1 MKMYMEQYKE
11 AMVSDLSELIK
22 IPSVYKESDNFLF
35 GEEIDKCLDKALEIM
50 KNLGFSTF
58 KAEDGAYGYAEI
70 GEGELIAVLGH
81 LDVVNAR
88 KKDGWNTEPFEPK
101 QIDGMLYGRGVQD
114 DKGPIIATAYALKSI
129 LDEGYTLK
137 KRIRIILGLDEENLW
152 RSIAKYKE
160 REEKPVMGFS
170 PDASFPL
177 TYAEKGVLQLYIKG
191 TEKSVL
197 SYEGGDSFNA
207 VSPIASCMYD
217 ENIENAMKQLGY
229 NYYIQDNR
237 IVATGLTA
245 HAMHPWEGE
254 NANLHLIEAIEK
266 AGYKDNAI
274 SFINEVFQGKFRFE
288 GFSEEDYSDF
298 SGCITNCFSQMRA
311 NENGVRLSV
320 DLRLPVSV
328 TKEQVIE
335 LISKKAMEYH
345 LTVEEYDWLAP
356 IHIPKECE
364 LIQQL
369 MKAYQEVTGDTKT
382 EPGVCEGATYA
393 RAFENCVAFG
403 ACFPDTIMTE
413 HEPNERISIKELV
426 KASKVYKK
434 AFLKLAVEC

>member
-1 MKMYMEQYKE
+1 MKMRMEQYKE

-22 IPSVYKESDNFLF
+22 IPSVYKESDKFLF
-35 GEEIDKCLDKALEIM
+35 GEDIDKCLDKALELM
-50 KNLGFSTF
+50 QNLGFSTF

-70 GEGELIAVLGH
+70 GEGELIGVLGH

-88 KKDGWNTEPFEPK
+88 KQDGWDTEPFEPK
-101 QIDGMLYGRGVQD
+101 QIDGMLYGRGTQD
-114 DKGPIIATAYALKSI
+114 DKGPIIATAYALKAI

-137 KRIRIILGLDEENLW
+137 KRVRIILGLDEENLW

-177 TYAEKGVLQLYIKG
+177 TYAEKGVLQIYIKG
-191 TEKSVL
+191 TTESIL
-197 SYEGGDSFNA
+197 SYQGGDSFNA

-217 ENIENAMKQLGY
+217 EKIEHALKELGY
-229 NYYIQDNR
+229 SYYVEDNQ

-266 AGYKDNAI
+266 AGYQDNTIA
-274 SFINEVFQGKFRFE
+274 FINEVFRGKFRFE
-288 GFSEEDYSDF
+288 GFSEKDYSDF
-298 SGCITNCFSQMRA
+298 SGSITNCFSQMRA
-311 NENGVRLSV
+311 NEDGVRLSV

-335 LISKKAMEYH
+335 LISKKAMEYD
-345 LTVEEYDWLAP
+345 LTVEEYDWLPA
-356 IHIPKECE
+356 IHVPRECE
-364 LIQQL
+364 LIYQL
-369 MKAYQEVTGDTKT
+369 MKAYQEVTGDIET

-413 HEPNERISIKELV
+413 HEPNERISISELV
-426 KASKVYKK
+426 KAAEVYRV
-434 AFLKLAVEC
+434 AFLKLAVE